1 MPINIVDLVIAVG
14 TVAGL
19 ANGYRRGVILS
30 ITQYV
35 GLVVGVIVGATGA
48 PALLDRLSLY
58 GTTARPVAA
67 AIVLV
72 LAGGVGWSLGYWIG
86 FPLRRSL
93 LGLERP
99 GGVERVLG
107 AAVSG
112 LMVLSTAWF
121 LGQAFHRGP
130 SPAVAQGIQESAILQ
145 RLDQIAPEPPGFLSG
160 VEKTLAAVPFPQ
172 TFVPGLQPSLPQPL
186 KVPAEVNTAQVN
198 AASQSVYR
206 VEGRGCGGLVTG
218 SAYPVASGYL
228 VTNAHVVSGT
238 HGTRVTRDDPAVSYD
253 AQVVLFDPERDV
265 AVLRVPGLRAPVLP
279 QGDGARGT
287 PAAVLGYP
295 GGGNEQVAPAVI
307 NSQTAARG
315 RDIYDNGT
323 VTRQI
328 WIFGGTVQPGN
339 SGGPIVDLQGHVL
352 GLVFAASST
361 DANQAYALTNAEI
374 QADVQQGSQT
384 PQAVDTS
391 GLSCAV

>member
-1 MPINIVDLVIAVG
+1 VIAVG

-48 PALLDRLSLY
+48 PALLDRLAVFD
-58 GTTARPVAA
+58 TTARPVAA
-67 AIVLV
+67 AVILV
-72 LAGGVGWSLGYWIG
+72 LAGCIGWSLGYWVG

-99 GGVERVLG
+99 GSAERVLG

-112 LMVLSTAWF
+112 FMVLSTAWF

-130 SPAVAQGIQESAILQ
+130 APALAQGIQESAILQ
-145 RLDQIAPEPPGFLSG
+145 RLNQIAPEPPGFLAG

-198 AASQSVYR
+198 AASQNVYR

-218 SAYPVASGYL
+218 SAYPVSPGYL
-228 VTNAHVVSGT
+228 ATNAHVVSGT
-238 HGTRVTRDDPAVSYD
+238 HGTRVTRDNPAASYD

-265 AVLRVPGLRAPVLP
+265 AILRVPGLKARVLP
-279 QGDGARGT
+279 QADAARGT
-287 PAAVLGYP
+287 QAAVLGYP
-295 GGGNEQVAPAVI
+295 GGGGEEVAPAVI

-339 SGGPIVDLQGHVL
+339 SGGPIVDLQGRVL

-361 DANQAYALTNAEI
+361 DPNQAYALTNAEI
-374 QADVQQGSQT
+374 QADVQQGSQA
-384 PQAVDTS
+384 PQVVDTS
-391 GLSCAV
+391 GFSCAV

>member
-1 MPINIVDLVIAVG
+1 VIAVG
-14 TVAGL
+14 TLVGL

-48 PALLDRLSLY
+48 PALLDRLAVY
-58 GTTARPVAA
+58 DTTARPVAA
-67 AIVLV
+67 AVVLV
-72 LAGGVGWSLGYWIG
+72 VAGVIGWSLGYWFG

-99 GGVERVLG
+99 GSLERVLG

-112 LMVLSTAWF
+112 FMVLSTAWF

-130 SPAVAQGIQESAILQ
+130 SPPLAQGIQQSAILQ
-145 RLDQIAPEPPGFLSG
+145 RLNQIAPEPPGFLAG

-186 KVPAEVNTAQVN
+186 KVPAEVNTAQVT
-198 AASQSVYR
+198 AASESVYR

-218 SAYPVASGYL
+218 SAYPVAPGYL
-228 VTNAHVVSGT
+228 ATNAHVVSGT
-238 HGTRVTRDDPAVSYD
+238 HGTRITRDNPAASYN

-265 AVLRVPGLRAPVLP
+265 AILRVPGLRTRVLP
-279 QGDGARGT
+279 QGDASRGT

-295 GGGNEQVAPAVI
+295 GGGSEEVAPAVI

-315 RDIYDNGT
+315 RDIYDDGT

-339 SGGPIVDLQGHVL
+339 SGGPIVDLQGRVL

-361 DANQAYALTNAEI
+361 DPNQAYALTNAEI
-374 QADVQQGSQT
+374 QADVQQGSQA
-384 PQAVDTS
+384 PREVDTS
-391 GLSCAV
+391 GFSCAV